1 MLKLNCP
8 NEQVN
13 PLSQLLINIFSNF
26 IPNKIVKVKP
36 QQAPWITK
44 AIKIF
49 LRKRNRA
56 YKSFAKSDY
65 SQERSEMIQQMTL
78 QGTRLVEGA
87 KQRYFLNIGQ
97 KLSRPDTGNKMYWS
111 LINRVNKAKIPLIP
125 PLLENG
131 KFVLDLES
139 KAQILNDYFILQC
152 TTLDTGSGIPN
163 ATPLY
168 VPVLTGLQIPLKIV
182 YENCIV
188 KGVFQQIWKQANA
201 VPVRKKDSKY
211 LKQNYHLIS
220 LLPVFGEIFHKL
232 IYAHLYKHLCVNK
245 LHSPSQSGFHPN
257 DSTTNQLLSIV
268 HMVFSSF
275 DCSPPMDARSVYL
288 DISKAFVLS

>member
-13 PLSQLLINIFSNF
+13 LLSQVLINIFSNF

-87 KQRYFLNIGQ
+87 KQKYFLNIGQ

-152 TTLDTGSGIPN
+152 TTLDTGEESLM
-163 ATPLY
+163 PL
-168 VPVLTGLQIPLKIV
+168 PCTFL
-182 YENCIV
+182 
-188 KGVFQQIWKQANA
+188 F
-201 VPVRKKDSKY
+201 
-211 LKQNYHLIS
+211 
-220 LLPVFGEIFHKL
+220 
-232 IYAHLYKHLCVNK
+232 
-245 LHSPSQSGFHPN
+245 
-257 DSTTNQLLSIV
+257 
-268 HMVFSSF
+268 
-275 DCSPPMDARSVYL
+275 
-288 DISKAFVLS
+288 